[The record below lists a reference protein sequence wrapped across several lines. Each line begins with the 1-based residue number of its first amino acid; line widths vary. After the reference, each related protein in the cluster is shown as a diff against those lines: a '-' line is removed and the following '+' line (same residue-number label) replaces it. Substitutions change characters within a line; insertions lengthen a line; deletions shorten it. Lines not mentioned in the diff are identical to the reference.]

1 MPETTHRPTRP
12 KLYVI
17 KNPRRLPPPHLS
29 TGDRVMLFDGE
40 CVLCRR
46 MIQCLIRIDSRQRIR
61 LATVQSP
68 PGQALLRWAG
78 LPVDDFNTIAYIA
91 QGQVSVRSEAFLQA
105 LTQLGWPWRAL
116 AVMRVLP
123 RELRDRLYDGVAR
136 HRYRWFG
143 KLPAGTL
150 PPDDKGG
157 NRYLDHG
164 QDCPKSGSSG

>member
-1 MPETTHRPTRP
+1 MLETIHRPTRP

-29 TGDRVMLFDGE
+29 TGDRVILFDGE

-68 PGQALLRWAG
+68 PGEALLRWAG

-91 QGQVSVRSEAFLQA
+91 QGEGFGAFGSLLAGDDPAGLAVAGAGGDARPAARAARQA
-105 LTQLGWPWRAL
+105 L
-116 AVMRVLP
+116 
-123 RELRDRLYDGVAR
+123 
-136 HRYRWFG
+136 
-143 KLPAGTL
+143 
-150 PPDDKGG
+150 
-157 NRYLDHG
+157 
-164 QDCPKSGSSG
+164 